1 MTGSSLCAS
10 ISAYVAHAVAPSW
23 AQLVACSASIDSTCT
38 ALSWVVCLSGFIDYT
53 ACASLTKKF
62 KKAISND
69 LECWGI
75 CGITYDTTYIDRR
88 DAAVELGWAWV
99 SLTLIMTMGL
109 HVGRKDVCIMHPL
122 SYPHFREPYSLLV
135 RVFRTFTRI
144 SNYMYQFLVNFWLVA
159 TTYLPCYSNQQG
171 KPPLNN
177 DGLHFY
183 VSRPRIG
190 NDDEK
195 QSYLSSGRTT
205 KGLVSKDQL
214 EIKGSR
220 GNETNMIVQPDRMP
234 TMTTLVQWL
243 SILLHQQATYR
254 K

>member
-1 MTGSSLCAS
+1 MSS
-10 ISAYVAHAVAPSW
+10 
-23 AQLVACSASIDSTCT
+23 ACS
-38 ALSWVVCLSGFIDYT
+38 LFCLNWQHVHCPIMSCLLKSGFIDYT

-122 SYPHFREPYSLLV
+122 SYPRFREPYSLLV

-144 SNYMYQFLVNFWLVA
+144 SNYQFLVNFWLVA

-171 KPPLNN
+171 KPLW
-177 DGLHFY
+177 
-183 VSRPRIG
+183 
-190 NDDEK
+190 
-195 QSYLSSGRTT
+195 
-205 KGLVSKDQL
+205 
-214 EIKGSR
+214 
-220 GNETNMIVQPDRMP
+220 
-234 TMTTLVQWL
+234 TMMDFTSMSAGQE
-243 SILLHQQATYR
+243 
-254 K
+254 